1 MAHLYACGR
10 FLSPS
15 AALRCAGRRRQPALP
30 EITEI
35 ELPATGRAAA
45 GICLVPGVA
54 APVSAIAAAP
64 VGSSCP
70 IPGARPAP
78 IRGAAIGIWLPTPV
92 AVAVAIAVT
101 IRIAAAV
108 VIRRRDRG
116 AQRET
121 SHYSARPPPTARAP
135 APTTAP
141 SPATAPSPPYIDNV

>member
-1 MAHLYACGR
+1 MAHLCACGR

-35 ELPATGRAAA
+35 ELPATGRAEA

-70 IPGARPAP
+70 ILWVRTAP
-78 IRGAAIGIWLPTPV
+78 IRCGGIGVWVTTT
-92 AVAVAIAVT
+92 VAVAIAVAVA
-101 IRIAAAV
+101 IGIAAAV
-108 VIRRRDRG
+108 VIRRRHRS

-121 SHYSARPPPTARAP
+121 SHYSARPPPTACAP
-135 APTTAP
+135 AP
-141 SPATAPSPPYIDNV
+141 